1 MSYRQEP
8 EKKLVCVAGSSL
20 ELLWVYFRPTK
31 IKIESWLVHQIFS
44 LTHGTQSA
52 RGLGLARKFLKHV
65 KLETE
70 F

>member
-31 IKIESWLVHQIFS
+31 IKIESWLVHQI
-44 LTHGTQSA
+44 LLRAHVD
-52 RGLGLARKFLKHV
+52 LGLARKFSKHV

-70 F
+70 I

>member
-1 MSYRQEP
+1 MSYGQKP

-20 ELLWVYFRPTK
+20 ELF
-31 IKIESWLVHQIFS
+31 ESWLVHQIFS
-44 LTHGTQSA
+44 LTHGAQSA
-52 RGLGLARKFLKHV
+52 RGFGLARKFSKHV